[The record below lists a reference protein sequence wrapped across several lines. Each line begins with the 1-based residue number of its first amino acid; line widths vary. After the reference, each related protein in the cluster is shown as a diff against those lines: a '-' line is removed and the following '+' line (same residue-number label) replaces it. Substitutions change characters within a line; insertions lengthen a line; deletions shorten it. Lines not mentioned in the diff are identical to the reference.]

1 MKEPTMQALTG
12 GNCFHH
18 VAIRAVDFDATVKF
32 YTEGLGFKLH
42 FPFSVPGRIDRAAFL
57 DAGDGRFVEVFGQ
70 DSNVQSEGRR
80 RQPGEDRTEGA
91 LLHFCLRAADTD
103 VSYARAIAAGAS
115 PRIEPI
121 TRRLSEDPLVEVRIA
136 FVTGPNGE
144 VIEFLQSGQI

>member
-1 MKEPTMQALTG
+1 MQALTS

-42 FPFSVPGRIDRAAFL
+42 FPFSVPGRIDCAAFL

-80 RQPGEDRTEGA
+80 RQPGEARTEGA
-91 LLHFCLRAADTD
+91 MLHFCLRAADTD
-103 VSYARAIAAGAS
+103 ASYARALAAGATS
-115 PRIEPI
+115 RVEPVSRRI
-121 TRRLSEDPLVEVRIA
+121 SEDPLVEVRIA

-144 VIEFLQSGQI
+144 VIEFLQSGHI